1 MKLDSRISTI
11 LAYLLLLIG
20 ILFYVSPYLPV
31 LEQYDAS
38 YDLVFVAP
46 SYLVAGTFA
55 WLYTR
60 GKVEKDSYVLLVPA
74 VTFLVLAGNWLLA
87 ESFGIYELGVR
98 EVVLYGSISFFFV
111 FGYTAKSRRWS
122 YFGTSALAYIA
133 CVSIVALPE
142 STRLGSWALDP
153 PSLALT
159 ILIFIPVLVGIP
171 VAVAVYLLSRNGMEG
186 KRAYLAAAVLAYI
199 VSIVVLPGPVR
210 GILRPGTL
218 FYVLVLVL
226 SLGIP
231 RAVVTYLLPDNPT
244 KRQEFACV
252 AVAVLAYSVWVS
264 LFTVGS
270 VLALY
275 TWASAVVLALTFGA
289 GTPLAVVAY
298 LLSGRDSA

>member
-1 MKLDSRISTI
+1 MNVDSRISTI

-55 WLYTR
+55 WLYIR
-60 GKVEKDSYVLLVPA
+60 GKVEGNSYVLLVPA
-74 VTFLVLAGNWLLA
+74 VTFLILAGNWLLA
-87 ESFGIYELGVR
+87 ESFGIYEPGVR
-98 EVVLYGSISFFFV
+98 DILMYGSISFFFV
-111 FGYTAKSRRWS
+111 FGCTAKTRRWF
-122 YFGTSALAYIA
+122 YFATSALAYIA
-133 CVSIVALPE
+133 CLSIVVLPE
-142 STRLGSWALDP
+142 STRSGLWTYDYL
-153 PSLALT
+153 SLALT
-159 ILIFIPVLVGIP
+159 FVPVFAGIP
-171 VAVAVYLLSRNGMEG
+171 VAVAVYLLLRNGPEG
-186 KRAYLAAAVLAYI
+186 KRAYLAAAVLAYV

-270 VLALY
+270 VLTLY
-275 TWASAVVLALTFGA
+275 TWASAVVLSLTFGA

-298 LLSGRDSA
+298 LLSGRGAD